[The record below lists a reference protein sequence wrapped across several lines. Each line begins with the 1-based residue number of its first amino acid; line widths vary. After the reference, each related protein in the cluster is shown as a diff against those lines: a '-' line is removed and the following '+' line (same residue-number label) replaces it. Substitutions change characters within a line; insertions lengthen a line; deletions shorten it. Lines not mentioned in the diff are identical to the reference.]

1 MRRKIIIG
9 IILIAFIAVLVM
21 FARNN
26 SKSPT
31 VYSTEKPF
39 YTNIVKKT
47 VATGS
52 IIPLEKIEIKP
63 QIPGIIEKIHA
74 EEGQIVKR
82 GDLIATVRVVPNISN
97 LNSANGSVKNA
108 RIEFQNQQI
117 LYNRNKNLYE
127 KGVISKQDFES
138 AELSYNTAKQALVNA
153 ESNLEVIKRGYSN
166 DLKRLANTNITAQ
179 ISGTILT
186 IPVKVGNQV
195 IESNSFNAGTT
206 IATIADLN
214 KMIFEGKVDESEVGA
229 LKDGT
234 KLEVSIGAIP
244 NKKFPAELNFIAPQ
258 GSKEGG
264 AVQFIIKANMTLD
277 NKNFIRAGYSA
288 NADIILAKRDSVL
301 AIKEAVLLF
310 DNKTDQPYVEV
321 ETGNQEFTRKDV
333 KLGLSD
339 GINVEILSGLTP
351 DDKIKIW
358 NKVSNGKDEK
368 GKYGKPEKDRESE
381 KSKQEREGQT
391 EQQTEEGSTS
401 SEPADQPTD
410 GGSDSGSGSDGSGS
424 GDGGSSGGSD
434 GGGSGS

>member
-1 MRRKIIIG
+1 M
-9 IILIAFIAVLVM
+9 IAFIAVLVM

-31 VYSTEKPF
+31 IYSTEKPF

-74 EEGQIVKR
+74 EEGQVVKR

-97 LNSANGSVKNA
+97 LNSANGTVKNA
-108 RIEFQNQQI
+108 RIEFNNQKI
-117 LYNRNKNLYE
+117 LFERNQRLYE

-138 AELSYNTAKQALVNA
+138 AELAYNNAMQALRNA
-153 ESNLEVIKRGYSN
+153 ESNLEVIKKGYSN

-234 KLEVSIGAIP
+234 KLEVAIGAIP
-244 NKKFPAELNFIAPQ
+244 NTKFPAELNFIAPQ

-301 AIKEAVLLF
+301 AIKEAVLQF
-310 DNKTDQPYVEV
+310 DSKTDQPFVEI
-321 ETGNQEFTRKDV
+321 ETGSQEFTRKDV

-339 GINVEILSGLTP
+339 GINVEILSGLSA

-358 NKVSNGKDEK
+358 NKVTNGKDDR
-368 GKYGKPEKDRESE
+368 GKFGRAEKDKESE
-381 KSKQEREGQT
+381 KSRQQREGETQ

-410 GGSDSGSGSDGSGS
+410 GSGSDSGSGSGS
-424 GDGGSSGGSD
+424 GDGGSSGGSGSD
-434 GGGSGS
+434 GGGSGGSQ